1 MNQDK
6 GFLYRNLEAIEDN
19 LFGVIIGACLLGG
32 LGSWTHKMYSEYQ
45 KAQVEQ
51 AKVKTELE
59 LKVGDYN
66 GNQLLDKY
74 YEINGQ
80 KVPVEVDGKSI
91 EFYFK

>member
-32 LGSWTHKMYSEYQ
+32 LGSWTYKMYSEYQ